1 MKLRVMLF
9 AAAALVLV
17 ACGEKKSEQNQAATP
32 TPDAAGN
39 PVASSPAAGVE
50 FTLMG
55 GYVPTFETRLRSK
68 RDEPLADGRSRHI
81 VIVEYNVAD
90 DVIGD
95 LLAADL
101 KARGLCVK
109 EPCERNGA
117 TRYIAQNS
125 KVGRL
130 TADINKDP
138 TLKLPPKAQGTIYFV
153 WEDLA
158 KEQ

>member
-32 TPDAAGN
+32 TPDAAGTPSATS
-39 PVASSPAAGVE
+39 PVAGADFA
-50 FTLMG
+50 LMG

-68 RDEPLADGRSRHI
+68 RDEPLADGRFRHV

-90 DVIGD
+90 DAIGD

-101 KARGLCVK
+101 KARGLGVK
-109 EPCERNGA
+109 DPVERNGA
-117 TRYIAQNS
+117 IRYVAQNS

-138 TLKLPPKAQGTIYFV
+138 ALKLPPQAQGTIYFV
-153 WEDLA
+153 WEDVA